1 MPINMK
7 KLLVTG
13 ASGFLGWNIC
23 NESPRDWSVFGTV
36 FSHHINIPGTNI
48 IRSDL
53 TDFKDIKEVFK
64 RIRPEA
70 VIHTAAA
77 ADPGYCQ
84 ENRAE
89 AWKINVDASINIAGL
104 CSDYGIPCVFTS
116 TDMVFNGLNPPYRE
130 KDPVSP
136 INIYG
141 EQKALAEE
149 GLLKRY
155 PDAAVCRM
163 ALMFGNAGPV
173 SSTFF
178 QTMMKALRE
187 GRELR
192 LFVDEF
198 RTPLSGKSAVG
209 GLMMALEKVRGLI
222 HLGGIERISRYDFGL
237 LIMEVLGI
245 RKAGLVRCRQKEVAA
260 AAPRA
265 PDVSLDSSKAAGSGF
280 KPLSLRRELE
290 RILGKETS

>member
-1 MPINMK
+1 MPVNMK

-23 NESPRDWSVFGTV
+23 TESLHDWNIFGTV
-36 FSHHINIPGTNI
+36 FSHHMDIPGINI
-48 IRSDL
+48 IRADL
-53 TDFKDIKEVFK
+53 KDFKDIKRVFK
-64 RIRPEA
+64 EIRPEA

-84 ENRAE
+84 ENRSE
-89 AWKINVDASINIAGL
+89 AWKINVDASINIAGI
-104 CSDYGIPCVFTS
+104 CSDHGIPCVFTS
-116 TDMVFNGLNPPYRE
+116 TDLVFNGLNPPYRE

-136 INIYG
+136 VNIYG
-141 EQKALAEE
+141 EQKASAEE
-149 GLLKRY
+149 GVLKRY

-178 QTMMKALRE
+178 QTMIKSLRE

-209 GLMMALEKVRGLI
+209 GLMMAMEKVQGLV
-222 HLGGIERISRYDFGL
+222 HLGGSERISRYDFGL

-245 RKAGLVRCRQKEVAA
+245 RKAGLIRCRQKDAA
-260 AAPRA
+260 TAAPRA
-265 PDVSLDSSKAAGSGF
+265 PDVSLDSSKAAGLGF
-280 KPLSLRRELE
+280 KPLPLRKELE
-290 RILGKETS
+290 RILGKEIS